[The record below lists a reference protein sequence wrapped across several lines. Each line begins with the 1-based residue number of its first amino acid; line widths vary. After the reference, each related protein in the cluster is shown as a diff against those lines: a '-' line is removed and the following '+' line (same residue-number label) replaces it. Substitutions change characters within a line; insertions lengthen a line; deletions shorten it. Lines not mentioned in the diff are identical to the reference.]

1 VPQQV
6 TGMTTHSLFALQ
18 LAQGVV
24 PPSLPESTAAS
35 LPESTAE
42 SAAASTPESVP
53 PCELEQ
59 AEAHTNISSDMS
71 SAARRTMDRRIFHR
85 PFDCAVLCRPA
96 TLVTA

>member
-71 SAARRTMDRRIFHR
+71 SAARRTMDRVILH
-85 PFDCAVLCRPA
+85 
-96 TLVTA
+96 

>member
-1 VPQQV
+1 
-6 TGMTTHSLFALQ
+6 MTTHSLFAVQ

-71 SAARRTMDRRIFHR
+71 SAARRTMDRVILH
-85 PFDCAVLCRPA
+85 
-96 TLVTA
+96 

>member
-1 VPQQV
+1 
-6 TGMTTHSLFALQ
+6 MTTHSLFALQ

-85 PFDCAVLCRPA
+85 PFDCAVLCRAA
-96 TLVTA
+96 TLASA